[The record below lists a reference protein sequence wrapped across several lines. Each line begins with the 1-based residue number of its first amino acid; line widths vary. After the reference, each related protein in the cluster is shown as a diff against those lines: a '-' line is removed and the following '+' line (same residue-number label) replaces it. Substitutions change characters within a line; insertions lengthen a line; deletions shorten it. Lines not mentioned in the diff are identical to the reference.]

1 MYVRISCTVMGK
13 SYSEKVRSRNS
24 RQRREKRPARSVNE
38 EKPPFPFLPMTVI
51 GIIVILLVSGIVM
64 FALNNDKVDSVGGTN
79 EGTNGN
85 NDEPKTVPRGEIR
98 IGSTDGSEIYLD
110 RYEGKVII
118 LDMFATWCGPCKTQ
132 MEELDKL
139 TSRFTP
145 DQLVIL
151 SVGADLDETMAQIR
165 EFEKD
170 EGATWPFARSNS
182 DFNREF
188 PASSIPTLYIL
199 NTEGQTAKKHV
210 GVTDADILESEV
222 RALL

>member
-1 MYVRISCTVMGK
+1 MGK

-24 RQRREKRPARSVNE
+24 HQRRERRPARSVNE

-51 GIIVILLVSGIVM
+51 GIIVILMASGIVM
-64 FALNNDKVDSVGGTN
+64 YALNSDEDNSGGVSN
-79 EGTNGN
+79 EDTNGN
-85 NDEPKTVPRGEIR
+85 NNDNLPKTVPRGEIR

-110 RYEGKVII
+110 SYKGKVII

-139 TSRFTP
+139 TSRFSP
-145 DQLVIL
+145 GQIVIL

-165 EFEKD
+165 EFEND

-188 PASSIPTLYIL
+188 PASSIPTLYVL
-199 NTEGQTAKKHV
+199 GPEGQTVKKHV
-210 GVTDADILESEV
+210 GVTDADILESEI
-222 RALL
+222 RTFL